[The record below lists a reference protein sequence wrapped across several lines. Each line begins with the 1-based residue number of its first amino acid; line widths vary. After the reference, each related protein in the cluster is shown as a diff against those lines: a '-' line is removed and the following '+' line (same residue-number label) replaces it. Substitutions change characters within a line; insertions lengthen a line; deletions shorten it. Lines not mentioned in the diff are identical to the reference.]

1 MKEFIRVMKALSDP
15 NRIRILK
22 LLQLKELC
30 VCELQ
35 ELLGLAQSTVSKHLR
50 LLDEAELIIN
60 RREGAW
66 VIYSLK
72 NTSQIDYV
80 AVLLRELQ
88 DRGDNDP
95 TYVEMKLRLP
105 FVDRVRIS
113 ASRGLSGN
121 DFSSDAIQRA

>member
-15 NRIRILK
+15 NRVRIVK

-35 ELLGLAQSTVSKHLR
+35 ELLGLAQSTVSKHLK
-50 LLDEAELIIN
+50 LLDDAGVIQQ

-66 VIYSLK
+66 VIYAVSENGGCLHV
-72 NTSQIDYV
+72 D
-80 AVLLRELQ
+80 VLLHEMRQ
-88 DRGDNDP
+88 WVDDDP
-95 TYVEMKLRLP
+95 EYIEMKKRLP

-113 ASRGLSGN
+113 AASTH
-121 DFSSDAIQRA
+121 